1 MGLTSKISKMDIWA
15 KFKDFF
21 QQAEE
26 SSPSKPLIHEM
37 IERTEEEKKD
47 YEFWKT
53 TVVSKNLL
61 TWLSNQYGVFQAL
74 PNDTDEAMDFLNT
87 PSSKGFVIH
96 FYKTEYSERDV
107 TYLFDLLK
115 ERILKLDYRTQISD
129 RREFNRPNWVEKV
142 ERHYLKPKPDFM
154 KTEKFNQGFGNITIE
169 LLFKNDK
176 PHQLKFRA
184 TIYKDHLFKDAD
196 TFQSLMKGIF

>member
-1 MGLTSKISKMDIWA
+1 MDIWD

-21 QQAEE
+21 QQSEE

-37 IERTEEEKKD
+37 IERTEERKKD

-53 TVVSKNLL
+53 AFVCKRLQN
-61 TWLSNQYGVFQAL
+61 WLSDQYAIFNTL
-74 PNDTDEAMDFLNT
+74 PADTDEAMDFLNT

-96 FYKTEYSERDV
+96 FHKTEYSERDV

-115 ERILKLDYRTQISD
+115 EKVLKLEYRTQISD
-129 RREFNRPNWVEKV
+129 RREFNRPNWVEKI

-154 KTEKFNQGFGNITIE
+154 KKEKFNQGFGNITIE
-169 LLFKNDK
+169 LVFRDDK
-176 PHQLKFRA
+176 PYQLKFRA
-184 TIYKDHLFKDAD
+184 TVYKDRLFNDAES
-196 TFQSLMKGIF
+196 FAALMQNILGE

>member
-1 MGLTSKISKMDIWA
+1 MDIWTQ
-15 KFKDFF
+15 FKDFF

-47 YEFWKT
+47 YEFWKKT
-53 TVVSKNLL
+53 MVCKSLL
-61 TWLSNQYGVFQAL
+61 DWLSNQYAIFQAL

-115 ERILKLDYRTQISD
+115 EKILALEYRTQISD
-129 RREFNRPNWVEKV
+129 RREFNRPDWVEKI
-142 ERHYLKPKPDFM
+142 ERHYLKPKPNFL
-154 KTEKFNQGFGNITIE
+154 KKEKFDQGFGNITIK
-169 LLFKNDK
+169 LLFRNDK
-176 PHQLKFRA
+176 PYQLKFQA
-184 TIYKDHLFKDAD
+184 TIYKDHLFKDAE
-196 TFQSLMKGIF
+196 TFQNLMNNII

>member
-1 MGLTSKISKMDIWA
+1 MDIWD

-37 IERTEEEKKD
+37 IERTAEQKKD

-53 TVVSKNLL
+53 AFVCKRLQK
-61 TWLSNQYGVFQAL
+61 WLSDQYAIFQAL
-74 PNDTDEAMDFLNT
+74 PDDTDEAMDFLDT

-107 TYLFDLLK
+107 TYLFDLFK
-115 ERILKLDYRTQISD
+115 EKVLNLDYRTQISD
-129 RREFNRPNWVEKV
+129 RREFNRSNWVEKI
-142 ERHYLKPKPDFM
+142 ERHYLKPKPDYM

-169 LLFKNDK
+169 LVFRNDK
-176 PHQLKFRA
+176 SHQLKLRA
-184 TIYKDHLFKDAD
+184 TVYKDHLFKDAES
-196 TFQSLMKGIF
+196 FQSLMQGILEE

>member
-1 MGLTSKISKMDIWA
+1 MDIWD

-37 IERTEEEKKD
+37 IERTAEQKKD

-53 TVVSKNLL
+53 AFVCKRLQK
-61 TWLSNQYGVFQAL
+61 WLSDQYAIFQAL
-74 PNDTDEAMDFLNT
+74 PDDTDEAMDFLDT

-96 FYKTEYSERDV
+96 FHKTEYSERDV
-107 TYLFDLLK
+107 TYLFDLFK
-115 ERILKLDYRTQISD
+115 EKVLNLDYRTQISD
-129 RREFNRPNWVEKV
+129 RREFNRPNWVEKI
-142 ERHYLKPKPDFM
+142 ERHYLKPKPDYM

-169 LLFKNDK
+169 LVFRDDK
-176 PHQLKFRA
+176 PHQLKLRA
-184 TIYKDHLFKDAD
+184 TVYKDHLFKDAES
-196 TFQSLMKGIF
+196 FQSLMQSILEE